1 MAAMEFSLSHNKKV
15 RARRL
20 YRIKEAKE
28 FQDYEL
34 FDFDMRGGKQQW
46 SVLHHAIYHT
56 NLPMITLLLQ
66 CGESIDL

>member
-34 FDFDMRGGKQQW
+34 FDFDMRGGKQ
-46 SVLHHAIYHT
+46 
-56 NLPMITLLLQ
+56 
-66 CGESIDL
+66 